1 MWLHILPEY
10 PSKPYTAHKVPGKP
24 FRNICPCANV
34 IGYTRFEDVRTFLY
48 VFMSELKFCALEI
61 MGECT
66 SRRLF
71 SYGGFQFMFQL
82 EELLTLL

>member
-1 MWLHILPEY
+1 
-10 PSKPYTAHKVPGKP
+10 
-24 FRNICPCANV
+24 
-34 IGYTRFEDVRTFLY
+34 
-48 VFMSELKFCALEI
+48 MSELKFCALEI

-82 EELLTLL
+82 EEFSINITLKIVQFNF